1 MLSII
6 IAEMKLVFEQVDV
19 EKAVK
24 IDELIELVRQANS
37 GIADDFNTIYNG
49 YKEIFDKVNWQ

>member
-1 MLSII
+1 MLSIV
-6 IAEMKLVFEQVDV
+6 IAEMRVSFNEVNM
-19 EKAVK
+19 EKTVK